1 MPDDAI
7 VYIVDDDDSVRK
19 ATSRLLRAAGLKVL
33 AFESAEELLGY
44 PMPESAGCL
53 ILDYQMP
60 GRNGIEL
67 QKDLMAAGI
76 ALPVVFLSGEGDIP
90 ISVTAMK
97 QGAVDFLP
105 KPVDDQL
112 LVDTVRK
119 AIAAHRLEL
128 IRINDVKEFKRKLSF
143 LTRREHEVLL
153 LVIEGLLNKQIAAR
167 LGVTEATIKVHRGRM
182 MEKIGADS
190 VAELVRLCERGGNSR
205 TGGT

>member
-1 MPDDAI
+1 MPNDAI

-19 ATSRLLRAAGLKVL
+19 ATSRLLKTAGFKVL

-76 ALPVVFLSGEGDIP
+76 ALPVVFLSGKGDIP

-112 LVDTVRK
+112 LVETVRQ

-128 IRINDVKEFKRKLSF
+128 IRIIDIKEFKGKLSF

-153 LVIEGLLNKQIAAR
+153 LVIDGLLNKQIAAR
-167 LGVTEATIKVHRGRM
+167 LRVTEATIKVHRGRM

-190 VAELVRLCERGGNSR
+190 LAELVRLCERGGIAR
-205 TGGT
+205 TS

>member
-1 MPDDAI
+1 MLDDAI

-19 ATSRLLRAAGLKVL
+19 ATSRLLKTAGWKVL

-76 ALPVVFLSGEGDIP
+76 ALPVVFLSGKGDIP

-112 LVDTVRK
+112 LVDTVRQ
-119 AIAAHRLEL
+119 AIAAHRVEL
-128 IRINDVKEFKRKLSF
+128 IRISDVKEFKQKLSF

-182 MEKIGADS
+182 MEKIGVDS
-190 VAELVRLCERGGNSR
+190 LAELVRLCERGGISR
-205 TGGT
+205 TG